1 MTIKEDVN
9 KLKDKELFNRLL
21 KTRNIGIVAHIDA
34 GKTTTTER
42 ILYYTK
48 KIYKIGSVDEGT
60 ATMDYMIQE
69 KEHGITIT
77 SAATFFY
84 WKDYFFNLIDTPGH
98 VDFTIEVERSMRVL
112 DGIIVIID
120 AANGVQPQT
129 ETVWRQADKYNI
141 PRIVYVNKM
150 DKLGANFYNA
160 LESIKERLLVKPI
173 PIQIPIGSE
182 NEFKGVIDL
191 INLKEVY
198 WVNEDGSLYEFRD
211 INQQNLEQALNIR
224 NLMLE
229 TIAELH
235 DDFMMKY
242 LEDKYSVDDIYNA
255 LRDITLRRLG
265 VIVLC
270 GSSLKN
276 IGVQLLLDAVID
288 FLPNPLDFI
297 NIEAFRIN
305 KDLQEEK
312 IKINLL
318 DYHHNSKTLALCF
331 KVSYLP
337 NVGRICFVR
346 VYSGKLEEGIVV
358 KNTTK
363 DLSERITK
371 ILKLHAN
378 YIESVS
384 KLEMGDIGAV
394 LGLKKTSTGDT
405 ICNFSDEKIVL
416 ESINIPPS
424 VIFTAIE
431 AESKAEEEKLFKALE
446 RLAEEDPTFRYK
458 INEET
463 GQIIISGMGELH
475 LEIIKDRLIRDYNL
489 KIYSGKPQVEYKETI
504 TTKAQGEYR
513 FSKQISNKL
522 QTAYVVLQVQ
532 PIENGVKIYDEVS
545 EEKIPKKFIP
555 SIKEG
560 IAEALIVG
568 PLAGY
573 SCINLKVRIIDGEFD
588 PNFSTNLAFKVA
600 AYEATKIAISNA
612 NPVLLEPV
620 MKVEIIV
627 NEEYLG
633 NVINDLN
640 SRNAEILEIS
650 IYQQIST
657 IVINKILALVPLREM
672 FGYSTTLRS
681 LTQGRATFTMELHSY
696 KKVPDNVLNSILGL
710 F

>member
-1 MTIKEDVN
+1 MSVQSEIE
-9 KLKDKELFNRLL
+9 KLKDKGLFNKLL

-48 KIYKIGSVDEGT
+48 RIYKIGSVDEGT

-150 DKLGANFYNA
+150 DKLGANFFNA
-160 LESIKERLLVKPI
+160 MESIKERLLTKPI

-182 NEFKGVIDL
+182 NEFKGIIDL

-198 WVNEDGSLYEFRD
+198 WINEDGSSYEFRD
-211 INQQNLEQALNIR
+211 ISNQNLEKALNVR

-229 TIAELH
+229 TIAELN
-235 DDFMMKY
+235 DDFMLKY
-242 LEDKYSVDDIYNA
+242 LEDRYTIDDIYNA
-255 LRDITLRRLG
+255 LRDITLNRLG

-270 GSSLKN
+270 GSSLRN
-276 IGVQLLLDAVID
+276 IGVQLLLDAVVD

-297 NIEAFRIN
+297 HIDAYKVN
-305 KDLQEEK
+305 KDFQEQK
-312 IKINLL
+312 VKINLI

-337 NVGRICFVR
+337 NIGRISFVR
-346 VYSGKLEEGIVV
+346 VYSGKLEEGMVI

-363 DLSERITK
+363 DISERITK
-371 ILKLHAN
+371 IIKLHAN
-378 YIESVS
+378 YIENVS

-394 LGLKKTSTGDT
+394 MGLKKTATGDT
-405 ICNFSDEKIVL
+405 IFNSIDSNETVLL

-446 RLAEEDPTFRYK
+446 RLSEEDPTFRYK

-475 LEIIKDRLIRDYNL
+475 LEIIKDRLTRDFNL

-532 PIENGVKIYDEVS
+532 PVENGIKIYDEVN
-545 EEKIPKKFIP
+545 EEKIPKRFIP
-555 SIKEG
+555 FIKEG
-560 IAEALIVG
+560 IMEALVIG
-568 PLAGY
+568 PVAGY
-573 SCINLKVRIIDGEFD
+573 SCINLKVKIIDGEFD

-600 AYEATKIAISNA
+600 AYEATKIALLKA
-612 NPVLLEPV
+612 NPILLEPV

-640 SRNAEILEIS
+640 SRGAEILEIS
-650 IYQQIST
+650 IYQQLSN

-672 FGYSTTLRS
+672 FGYSTSLRS

-696 KKVPDNVLNSILGL
+696 KKAPDNLVQI

>member
-1 MTIKEDVN
+1 
-9 KLKDKELFNRLL
+9 
-21 KTRNIGIVAHIDA
+21 
-34 GKTTTTER
+34 
-42 ILYYTK
+42 
-48 KIYKIGSVDEGT
+48 
-60 ATMDYMIQE
+60 
-69 KEHGITIT
+69 
-77 SAATFFY
+77 
-84 WKDYFFNLIDTPGH
+84 
-98 VDFTIEVERSMRVL
+98 
-112 DGIIVIID
+112 
-120 AANGVQPQT
+120 
-129 ETVWRQADKYNI
+129 
-141 PRIVYVNKM
+141 
-150 DKLGANFYNA
+150 
-160 LESIKERLLVKPI
+160 
-173 PIQIPIGSE
+173 
-182 NEFKGVIDL
+182 
-191 INLKEVY
+191 
-198 WVNEDGSLYEFRD
+198 
-211 INQQNLEQALNIR
+211 
-224 NLMLE
+224 
-229 TIAELH
+229 
-235 DDFMMKY
+235 
-242 LEDKYSVDDIYNA
+242 
-255 LRDITLRRLG
+255 
-265 VIVLC
+265 
-270 GSSLKN
+270 
-276 IGVQLLLDAVID
+276 
-288 FLPNPLDFI
+288 
-297 NIEAFRIN
+297 
-305 KDLQEEK
+305 
-312 IKINLL
+312 
-318 DYHHNSKTLALCF
+318 
-331 KVSYLP
+331 
-337 NVGRICFVR
+337 

-405 ICNFSDEKIVL
+405 ICDFSNEKIVL
-416 ESINIPPS
+416 ESIKIPTS

-446 RLAEEDPTFRYK
+446 RISEEDPTFRYK

-657 IVINKILALVPLREM
+657 IVINKDLALVPLREM